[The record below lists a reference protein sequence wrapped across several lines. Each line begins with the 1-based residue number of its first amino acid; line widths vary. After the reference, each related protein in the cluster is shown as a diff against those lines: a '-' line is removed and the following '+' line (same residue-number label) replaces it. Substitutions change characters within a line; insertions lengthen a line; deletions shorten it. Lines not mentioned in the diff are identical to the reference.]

1 MGMLKSPLDS
11 LQIKGEKMIG
21 VAEVRP
27 GGCIYE
33 PCLDIMPGW
42 GGVRSMFGST
52 ALYGIMPCHILIL

>member
-1 MGMLKSPLDS
+1 MLKSPLDS
-11 LQIKGEKMIG
+11 LQIKGDGMIG

-42 GGVRSMFGST
+42 GVCEVCLDLQRYT
-52 ALYGIMPCHILIL
+52 E